1 MSLFGSKT
9 FAWESVN
16 KRGNIMWHLPRNI
29 RLNDNIVVRED
40 EIAVFYRDGKAL
52 GYIDRP
58 DRYALTSINAP
69 VVGRIVKALSGVE
82 QRAEVYYIQKKPFD
96 GKFGSK
102 QPYQFRDREFAVVS
116 LRLHGQ
122 FRYKVSD
129 PEIFINQFVG
139 TLNLTTADQVE
150 ERIKEQIVVVTYD
163 ALGEMKAQGLGVLDL
178 AANLE
183 EIEQAILAKSKTHF
197 EMYGLVIQKIS
208 GLSISLPDEV
218 QKAVDARASMA
229 ITGTDF
235 MRYQSGTAMREAAVN
250 PEGGGAA
257 AGVGVGAGIGMGWHM
272 MDAMRQPAQ
281 PPGTPCVKCG
291 AMLPQG
297 SKFCNSCGTRQEPGS
312 NCPECGN
319 FVPRGS
325 KFCNDCGAKLSE

>member
-9 FAWESVN
+9 FAWESES
-16 KRGNIMWHLPRNI
+16 KRGNIMWHVPRNI

-52 GYIDRP
+52 AYIDRP
-58 DRYALTSINAP
+58 ARYALTSINAP
-69 VVGRIVKALSGVE
+69 VVGRIVKLLSGVE
-82 QRAEVYYIQKKPFD
+82 QRAEVYYIQRKPFD

-116 LRLHGQ
+116 LRIHGQ
-122 FRYKVSD
+122 FRYRVSA
-129 PEIFINQFVG
+129 PENFINQFVG
-139 TLNLTTADQVE
+139 TLNLTTSDQVE

-163 ALGEMKAQGLGVLDL
+163 ALGEMKAQGLGVLDI

-183 EIEQAILAKSKTHF
+183 EIEQAILAKSKAHF
-197 EMYGLVIQKIS
+197 EMYGLEIQKIS
-208 GLSISLPDEV
+208 GLSINLPDEV
-218 QKAVDARASMA
+218 QAAVDARASMA

-235 MRYQSGTAMREAAVN
+235 MRYQSGKAMRDAAVN

-257 AGVGVGAGIGMGWHM
+257 AGVGVGAGIGMGWQM
-272 MDAMRQPAQ
+272 MDAMRQRGQ
-281 PPGTPCVKCG
+281 PPGVPCIKCG
-291 AMLPQG
+291 TMLPEG
-297 SKFCNSCGTRQEPGS
+297 SKFCNSCGARQEQGTD
-312 NCPECGN
+312 CPECGR

-325 KFCNDCGAKLSE
+325 KFCNECGAKMSE